1 MCGGYLTLGPQNN
14 KTQTAAISI
23 IFTTGLREH
32 CNQLRLALPGKYSTL
47 TRDYPMPNQQN
58 FIVFIKLKLHVHGL
72 NEMNTKP
79 EVYSSAL
86 FSTLPLSELVIL
98 EMVKIWPFYGQNMV
112 LTWSLK
118 WFLPESQSMYQGMT
132 HAKVNFSG

>member
-1 MCGGYLTLGPQNN
+1 MSLVVDLAHLNGIGLFKKDIENFLIT
-14 KTQTAAISI
+14 KT
-23 IFTTGLREH
+23 R
-32 CNQLRLALPGKYSTL
+32 
-47 TRDYPMPNQQN
+47 
-58 FIVFIKLKLHVHGL
+58 
-72 NEMNTKP
+72 P

-118 WFLPESQSMYQGMT
+118 WFLPESQSMYQGMLL
-132 HAKVNFSG
+132 AKVCFSG